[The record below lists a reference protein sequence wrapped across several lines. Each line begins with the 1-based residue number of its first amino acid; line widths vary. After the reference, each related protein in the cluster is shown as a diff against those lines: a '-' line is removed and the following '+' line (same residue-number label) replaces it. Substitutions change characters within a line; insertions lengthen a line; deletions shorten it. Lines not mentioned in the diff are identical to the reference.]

1 MTLKTYRAAS
11 MAEALAEVKKD
22 LGADAVILHTRSYR
36 VGGFAGIGARTVV
49 EITASADSRAAT
61 GTARTRQTL
70 RSSARSAASAATVG
84 GHQVASRKAGSQ
96 HPSGASRRESA
107 REKPGTASAT
117 HQATPRPYRE
127 QELRPPVRL
136 SEPDAPP
143 AAPVTDDTLRPP
155 VREYPRGMDRRV
167 RTSAVLRSVNTAPMP
182 EPKGTVV
189 RAADDLI
196 RDEAGTLAPSSRTRR
211 EGLDRLAVSA
221 PFAPTDADAA
231 QTLQDELA
239 AIKRLMGQVLQTSAK
254 SAESAGSFS
263 DALGGF
269 YLRLIEQQVA
279 PDLADRL
286 CAKVRA
292 ELSPAELAEGAVVR
306 ECLLRHI
313 AQAISVDDAAARFDR
328 TPDGRP
334 LTIALIGPTGVGK
347 TTTLAKLAAICKLR
361 HNKRVGLITCDTYR
375 IAAVEQLRTYANIIG
390 LPIRVAMS
398 PAEMSSA
405 CEALLDFDVVL
416 VDTPG
421 RSQHDS
427 ERLEELHALVDA
439 ARPHHKDLVIS
450 AIADLPVVQRT
461 IERFSHLEPSRV
473 ILSKLDEGVHFG
485 TLCNIL
491 DRLTIPVSFVTT
503 GQEVPDHIEPASAP
517 RLARLILDGSDAHAP
532 VASVP

>member
-22 LGADAVILHTRSYR
+22 LGPDAVILHTRSYR

-49 EITASADSRAAT
+49 EITASADARTSARPRPGHPRQTARRDTRSAPAPAAT
-61 GTARTRQTL
+61 PHGAVSSRHAAGEGASSEPATHHRQT
-70 RSSARSAASAATVG
+70 AV
-84 GHQVASRKAGSQ
+84 
-96 HPSGASRRESA
+96 
-107 REKPGTASAT
+107 
-117 HQATPRPYRE
+117 PRPYRE
-127 QELRPPVRL
+127 QELRPASRAT
-136 SEPDAPP
+136 DAGGTDG
-143 AAPVTDDTLRPP
+143 APVEDVTLRPP
-155 VREYPRGMDRRV
+155 VREYARGMERRV
-167 RTSAVLRSVNTAPMP
+167 RTSAVLRAVNTAPMP

-189 RAADDLI
+189 RAADDLVK
-196 RDEAGTLAPSSRTRR
+196 DETITLASSSHTRR

-239 AIKRLMGQVLQTSAK
+239 AIKRLMGQVLQTSVRN
-254 SAESAGSFS
+254 AESAGSFS

-313 AQAISVDDAAARFDR
+313 AQTIAVDDAAARFER

-398 PAEMSSA
+398 PAEMSNA
-405 CEALLDFDVVL
+405 CEALLDFDIVL

-461 IERFSHLEPSRV
+461 VERFNHLAPTRV

-503 GQEVPDHIEPASAP
+503 GQEVPDHIEPASAS
-517 RLARLILDGSDAHAP
+517 RLARLILDGSDARQPAACTP
-532 VASVP
+532 